1 MVDETRLLGL
11 LVQSIA
17 RETVQEFGGL
27 PGVAGDVFSHDFMS
41 TWEWA
46 SDLLVELSVAT
57 PVDPGYL
64 STKLQTAFARDL
76 ILAKRSSTKFCLI
89 GCTAKAMWYRRRGA
103 RSCSNEV
110 H

>member
-46 SDLLVELSVAT
+46 SDLSQR
-57 PVDPGYL
+57 Y
-64 STKLQTAFARDL
+64 F
-76 ILAKRSSTKFCLI
+76 
-89 GCTAKAMWYRRRGA
+89 
-103 RSCSNEV
+103 
-110 H
+110 